1 MENMSKNLADNDEY
15 PAMLHLHQRCVSMLG
30 NLWGVTKGEQAM
42 GTATTGSS
50 EAILLGGLAM
60 KRRWFERQQ
69 AKGNFFRCHFSQVG
83 KDTSKPNILMGAN
96 AQVALEFGF
105 SAGIL
110 LIVENLQGTLKSTPE
125 LSLSARSPIIV
136 LTLKKFVKIL
146 TRILSVYLIY
156 SILMIGIFVILGSTY
171 TGHYEPVEEVAKL
184 LDEYEKE
191 TGIDIPIH
199 VDGASGALFCPF
211 ATPSVKFG
219 FQIPRVKSINA
230 YITL

>member
-30 NLWGVTKGEQAM
+30 NLWGVPKGQQAI

-69 AKGNFFRCHFSQVG
+69 AKGNLPFDVVFLQAG

-105 SAGIL
+105 SGNIF
-110 LIVENLQGTLKSTPE
+110 LIVENLQDTLKSMLE
-125 LSLSARSPIIV
+125 LSLSARSPITA
-136 LTLKKFVKIL
+136 LTSKKFVKIL
-146 TRILSVYLIY
+146 TRTRLVYL
-156 SILMIGIFVILGSTY
+156 
-171 TGHYEPVEEVAKL
+171 A
-184 LDEYEKE
+184 
-191 TGIDIPIH
+191 
-199 VDGASGALFCPF
+199 
-211 ATPSVKFG
+211 
-219 FQIPRVKSINA
+219 
-230 YITL
+230 